1 MGSTKTVTTP
11 VRPAALVKLAVAGAP
26 STVRRQGL
34 APPVQRKSQS
44 AQVPQMPTRPGIAA
58 SPKAA
63 RLPAPAPSPL
73 PAVVPRSDHLP
84 LRHWTRLSAMQVA
97 LGVSITLHAA
107 VLTLRIVDPQRFDR
121 MFSDTPLDVILVNA
135 RGSEAPSQAQALAQA
150 SLAGGGDA
158 AAGRATSPL
167 PFSEQTAMGDA
178 SEDAHRRADM
188 VAVSPAIQLL
198 AQVQRELA
206 LLPAPDAR
214 ADQGSTQQRDT
225 EERRRQLLK
234 QLAEIERRIN
244 EDNASPKKRYVS
256 PATREVVYAQ
266 YYDHLRRRIEERGT
280 RDFPAQ
286 QGHKMY
292 GELTMNITVDARG
305 RLLDTEVLSGSG
317 QASLDRQAVAIV
329 RAAAPFGVFST
340 GMRRQAE
347 QIVVTSRFRFTRDE
361 GVAATVG
368 RVGG

>member
-1 MGSTKTVTTP
+1 
-11 VRPAALVKLAVAGAP
+11 
-26 STVRRQGL
+26 
-34 APPVQRKSQS
+34 
-44 AQVPQMPTRPGIAA
+44 
-58 SPKAA
+58 
-63 RLPAPAPSPL
+63 
-73 PAVVPRSDHLP
+73 
-84 LRHWTRLSAMQVA
+84 MQVA
-97 LGVSITLHAA
+97 LLVSITLHVA

-121 MFSDTPLDVILVNA
+121 MFSDTPLDVVLVNA
-135 RGSEAPSQAQALAQA
+135 RGSEPPVQAQALAQA

-167 PFSEQTAMGDA
+167 PSSEQTAMGDA
-178 SEDAHRRADM
+178 SEDAHRRADT
-188 VAVSPAIQLL
+188 VAVSPAMQLL

-206 LLPAPDAR
+206 LLPAPDPR
-214 ADQGSTQQRDT
+214 ADQGNTQQRDT

-244 EDNASPKKRYVS
+244 EDNASPKKRYVG

-286 QGHKMY
+286 QGRKMY

-329 RAAAPFGVFST
+329 RAAAPFGAFTT

-368 RVGG
+368 GVGG

>member
-1 MGSTKTVTTP
+1 MAATKTMASSM
-11 VRPAALVKLAVAGAP
+11 RPAAVVKIAVAGAS
-26 STVRRQGL
+26 STVRRPGL
-34 APPVQRKSQS
+34 APPVQRKTQAANPQQTAKS
-44 AQVPQMPTRPGIAA
+44 AGPT
-58 SPKAA
+58 PK
-63 RLPAPAPSPL
+63 PL
-73 PAVVPRSDHLP
+73 PAVVPRSDLPP
-84 LRHWTRLSAMQVA
+84 LRRWARLSALQVA
-97 LGVSITLHAA
+97 LLVSISLHAA
-107 VLTLRIVDPQRFDR
+107 LLMLRIVDPQRFDR
-121 MFSDTPLDVILVNA
+121 MFNDTPLDVILVNA
-135 RGSEAPSQAQALAQA
+135 RGSEPPSQAQALAQA

-158 AAGRATSPL
+158 KAGRATSPL

-178 SEDAHRRADM
+178 SEDAHRRADT
-188 VAVSPAIQLL
+188 VAVSPALQLL

-206 LLPAPDAR
+206 LLPAPDLR
-214 ADQGSTQQRDT
+214 TDQGSTQQRDT

-286 QGHKMY
+286 QGRKMY

-305 RLLDTEVLSGSG
+305 RLLDTEVLAGSG

-329 RAAAPFGVFST
+329 RAAAPFGAFTT
-340 GMRRQAE
+340 GMRRQAD

-368 RVGG
+368 GVGD